1 MNDLENN
8 KNMKEDEKLTYK
20 FYSLYMKDLLN
31 YRSYVEIFEENE
43 KVNLSENPSPLKKM
57 RLN

>member
-43 KVNLSENPSPLKKM
+43 KVNLNENPSPLKKM

>member
-43 KVNLSENPSPLKKM
+43 RVNLSENPSPLKKM

>member
-8 KNMKEDEKLTYK
+8 RNMKEDEKLTYK

-31 YRSYVEIFEENE
+31 YRSYVEIFEEN
-43 KVNLSENPSPLKKM
+43 LSENPSPLKKM